1 MIFGSKLTNGIR
13 FGSKMNDSG
22 TSFGGKLRAIGS
34 VLKTGGDI
42 FDKAVDIKNDLERIR
57 G

>member
-13 FGSKMNDSG
+13 FGSKMNNSG
-22 TSFGGKLRAIGS
+22 TSFGGKLRAVGNI
-34 VLKTGGDI
+34 LKTGGDI
-42 FDKAVDIKNDLERIR
+42 FDKAVDIKNDLERMR

>member
-1 MIFGSKLTNGIR
+1 MLFGNKLVNGLR
-13 FGSKMNDSG
+13 FGSKINDSG

-34 VLKTGGDI
+34 ILKTGGDI
-42 FDKAVDIKNDLERIR
+42 FDKATEIKNDLERMR